1 MNKKKNIY
9 AYLYTT
15 SLSKLADK
23 VPNLIQL
30 ILLGPKRENNTAPKE
45 GIVRYAFAVN
55 YGKLFW
61 HYGFLT

>member
-1 MNKKKNIY
+1 MNKWKNIY

-15 SLSKLADK
+15 SLSKQADK

-45 GIVRYAFAVN
+45 EIVRYAFAVN
-55 YGKLFW
+55 LR
-61 HYGFLT
+61 